1 MSRKVDNTF
10 VPKFVSNNLK
20 WYEGD
25 ELITWYNQMKCQDF
39 LEDLDCHFENLE
51 IVNLDIIY
59 YKGKLLESKIK
70 QYQTINH
77 SEILT

>member
-1 MSRKVDNTF
+1 
-10 VPKFVSNNLK
+10 
-20 WYEGD
+20 
-25 ELITWYNQMKCQDF
+25 MKCQDF
-39 LEDLDCHFENLE
+39 LEDLDGHFENLE